1 MTCVQKSI
9 SKLSPL
15 LKTNLMPMDL
25 VFSTS
30 VKTTGTH
37 CDRKEAVL
45 VTRTV

>member
-1 MTCVQKSI
+1 
-9 SKLSPL
+9 
-15 LKTNLMPMDL
+15 MDL

-45 VTRTV
+45 VTIKHISDNIRILN